1 MNVRP
6 LGTRTFVLVP
16 TLTGTI
22 LFFVFRQSSNGYKGG
37 LKMQYFIFPLTISEA
52 HTPTKVGYSYIKKN
66 EGRLVNFPDLVE
78 VNTYDRGTTRII
90 YEDVVYQIKKDYVD
104 LSGKRRIYLVYP
116 SEEGPEVI
124 GDYDVFAEK
133 FK

>member
-1 MNVRP
+1 
-6 LGTRTFVLVP
+6 
-16 TLTGTI
+16 
-22 LFFVFRQSSNGYKGG
+22 
-37 LKMQYFIFPLTISEA
+37 MQYFIFPLTISEA
-52 HTPTKVGYSYIKKN
+52 HTPAKVGYSYIKKN

-90 YEDVVYQIKKDYVD
+90 YEDVVYKIKKDYVD
-104 LSGKRRIYLVYP
+104 LSGKRRIYLIYP
-116 SEEGPEVI
+116 AEEGPEVI

>member
-1 MNVRP
+1 
-6 LGTRTFVLVP
+6 
-16 TLTGTI
+16 
-22 LFFVFRQSSNGYKGG
+22 
-37 LKMQYFIFPLTISEA
+37 MQYFIFPLTISEA

-90 YEDVVYQIKKDYVD
+90 YDDVVYQIKKDYVD
-104 LSGKRRIYLVYP
+104 LSGKRRIYLIYP

-124 GDYDVFAEK
+124 GDYDAFAEK

>member
-1 MNVRP
+1 
-6 LGTRTFVLVP
+6 
-16 TLTGTI
+16 
-22 LFFVFRQSSNGYKGG
+22 
-37 LKMQYFIFPLTISEA
+37 MQYFIFPLTISEA
-52 HTPTKVGYSYIKKN
+52 HTPTKVGYSCIKKN

-104 LSGKRRIYLVYP
+104 LSGKRRIYLIYP

>member
-1 MNVRP
+1 
-6 LGTRTFVLVP
+6 
-16 TLTGTI
+16 
-22 LFFVFRQSSNGYKGG
+22 
-37 LKMQYFIFPLTISEA
+37 MQYFIFPLTFSEA

-124 GDYDVFAEK
+124 GDYDAFAEK